1 MPQDIPPLIP
11 PITPGLYEHYKGQHY
26 QVLGVA
32 HHSETLEPLVIYRA
46 LYGECGLW
54 VRPFEMFTGTVLID
68 GVTRQRFALVEPQP
82 LSGV

>member
-1 MPQDIPPLIP
+1 MLQEQRPPRP
-11 PITPGLYEHYKGQHY
+11 VITPGLYEHYKGMRY

-32 HHSETLEPLVIYRA
+32 CHSETQEYSVIYRA

-54 VRPFEMFTGTVLID
+54 VRPFEMFTSTVTID
-68 GVTRQRFALVEPQP
+68 GVTRQRFALVEAQA

>member
-1 MPQDIPPLIP
+1 M
-11 PITPGLYEHYKGQHY
+11 
-26 QVLGVA
+26 
-32 HHSETLEPLVIYRA
+32 EPLVIYRA

-54 VRPFEMFTGTVLID
+54 VRPFEMFTGTVVID